1 MPMHTTEDMLK
12 AEDRTHTFA
21 VLLTE
26 YLKEAFSYKR
36 PAVTL
41 GISPCTVCAK
51 TAKYD
56 LYFRVTPPSA
66 LDWESNTLVVSR
78 IGFTQKRRGYG
89 KDLMQFLTG
98 VAPSL
103 PYTHICIEQANLDAK
118 AFGTKLGFTRLGE
131 SNNMLASV
139 EEVLKHLR

>member
-1 MPMHTTEDMLK
+1 MHTTEDMLK

-21 VLLTE
+21 ALLTE

-41 GISPCTVCAK
+41 GISPCTVCAR

-56 LYFRVTPPSA
+56 LYFRVTPHST

-78 IGFTQKRRGYG
+78 IGFSQQRKGYG
-89 KDLMQFLTG
+89 KDLMQFLVSAAT
-98 VAPSL
+98 SL
-103 PYTHICIEQANLDAK
+103 PYTHIGIEQANPNAM
-118 AFGTKLGFTRLGE
+118 AFGAKFGFTSHGE
-131 SNNMLASV
+131 GKNLLASV
-139 EEVLKHLR
+139 DKVMKHLR